1 MKHDEARKTEI
12 DGLRDGQFTG
22 KVVTGTY
29 GTVIVA
35 LESKDRSG
43 NSTVQVD
50 NYGALATSTGRQ
62 LDLTNAIKD
71 DGKVSRMEVM
81 DALRTNSIEP
91 TTALDRL
98 PSMNEEVKLN
108 MARHVSRRQRDTSH
122 TVARQSDEEPQQTAL
137 RRSAEKPFP
146 LLPHD
151 IEQTYIRIGNA
162 YHYSHKPELAAFLD
176 KGDKLET
183 KFNGQQ
189 VAIDLV
195 RIAQAREWTE
205 IRVRGTE
212 EFRRYAWLAASE
224 QGLIVK
230 GYSPSEADKAGLEKR
245 LRAAQENTIER
256 SIGPQATEATPSAK
270 PQKMTFIRPNPASA
284 AEHSKP
290 VNEAVERPAAH
301 TFSGVLLAHGAA
313 TYDFEKNGKDSY
325 FVRIK
330 DDAGKEQLIWGVDLE
345 RAMNVSN
352 AQIGQKIALDHKGKT
367 LVTVPTAVRDEAGK
381 VIGTKMIETHRNA
394 WEVKAEAFRSDD
406 EKKAVRE
413 HPELVHAYA
422 MVRAAELVADKKWGN
437 HDQDSQRRFVE
448 MTKDTIATNMVRDQ
462 TIPEV
467 AVKDR
472 QQQVEQ
478 RREVNHE
485 RSI

>member
-1 MKHDEARKTEI
+1 MKHEEARKTGI

-29 GTVIVA
+29 GTVTVA

-50 NYGALATSTGRQ
+50 NYGALATNTGRQ
-62 LDLTNAIKD
+62 LDLTTAIKD
-71 DGKVSRMEVM
+71 DGRVSRTEVM

-91 TTALDRL
+91 ATALDRL
-98 PSMNEEVKLN
+98 PSIDEDVKLN
-108 MARHVSRRQRDTSH
+108 MARHVSRRQRDTISTAAH
-122 TVARQSDEEPQQTAL
+122 ESDEEPQHTTL
-137 RRSAEKPFP
+137 RRSAEKPLP
-146 LLPHD
+146 LVPHD
-151 IEQTYIRIGNA
+151 IEQSYIRIGNA
-162 YHYSHKPELAAFLD
+162 YHYPHKPELAAFLD

-183 KFNGQQ
+183 KSNGQQ
-189 VAIDLV
+189 VAVDLV
-195 RIAQAREWTE
+195 RIAQARDWTE
-205 IRVRGTE
+205 VRVRGTE
-212 EFRRYAWLAASE
+212 EFRRFAWLAASE

-230 GYSPSEADKAGLEKR
+230 GYSPSEADKAALEKR
-245 LRAAQENTIER
+245 LRTAQENTIER
-256 SIGPQATEATPSAK
+256 SIGTQAAEAVSNTK
-270 PQKMTFIRPNPASA
+270 PQRTTIDRTTPVSA
-284 AEHSKP
+284 AESSKP
-290 VNEAVERPAAH
+290 ITEAVVKPAAH

-345 RAMNVSN
+345 RAMKASN
-352 AQIGQKIALDHKGKT
+352 AQIGQRIALDHKGKT
-367 LVTVPTAVRDEAGK
+367 QVSVPTAVLDEAGK

-448 MTKDTIATNMVRDQ
+448 MTKETIATNMVRNQ

-472 QQQVEQ
+472 QQQMEQ

-485 RSI
+485 RNI